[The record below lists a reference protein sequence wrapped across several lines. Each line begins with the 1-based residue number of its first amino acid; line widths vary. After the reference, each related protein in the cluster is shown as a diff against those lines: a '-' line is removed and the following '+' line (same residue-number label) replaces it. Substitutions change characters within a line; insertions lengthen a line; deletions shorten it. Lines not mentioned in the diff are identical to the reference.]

1 VVAPPEPD
9 EPVTVVDDAAA
20 DVPPVDAVVEPSGDA
35 VAEPLGDGVV
45 EPSGGAAEVSAN
57 TAEDP
62 AGEQELAATADAAVP
77 EPTPVDGPTPEDP
90 AEPVDAAVPE
100 DAAEAEGVAAPE
112 DAAVPEDAVAPE
124 NAAVPVEPETPE
136 AAAVA
141 MADVAPVADSA
152 PIGGEV
158 PDQSGDDQ
166 PAPDQHAGRV
176 RHWREQSRKRN
187 ARAKRPWW
195 IELPILIV
203 IAFVLTFLIQTFV
216 ARVYYVPSGSMEH
229 TLHGT
234 TSGGDRILA
243 FKMLYDFRDPE
254 QGEVVVF
261 KGPATWTPEAN
272 IPGPSTW
279 IGKAAQALGS
289 VVGIAPPNEKDYVK
303 RVIAV
308 GGQTIRC
315 CDAKGRVQVNGTS
328 LNEPYLFMEHGNPI
342 YAQWEWIK
350 GQDSC
355 DVDPEDPTRYRSI
368 RCFGPY
374 TVPKGTVWVMGDHRP
389 DSADSSYNCRGLV
402 PSSRVHCQ
410 GPIPIDD
417 VIGKAVAIVMPP
429 SRWGSVGSPDIMSSS
444 SGDLGPAMITLS
456 PTGTLPALAPLAL
469 GLLGTVGVRQL
480 YRRQRRLRRPGRNR
494 PGRGS

>member
-1 VVAPPEPD
+1 
-9 EPVTVVDDAAA
+9 
-20 DVPPVDAVVEPSGDA
+20 VEPAGTTQAAGA
-35 VAEPLGDGVV
+35 V
-45 EPSGGAAEVSAN
+45 
-57 TAEDP
+57 DP
-62 AGEQELAATADAAVP
+62 PPG
-77 EPTPVDGPTPEDP
+77 
-90 AEPVDAAVPE
+90 
-100 DAAEAEGVAAPE
+100 
-112 DAAVPEDAVAPE
+112 AVAPE
-124 NAAVPVEPETPE
+124 RTDE
-136 AAAVA
+136 
-141 MADVAPVADSA
+141 
-152 PIGGEV
+152 
-158 PDQSGDDQ
+158 
-166 PAPDQHAGRV
+166 QHATRV
-176 RHWREQSRKRN
+176 RFWREQSRKRN
-187 ARAKRPWW
+187 ERAKRPWW

-272 IPGPSTW
+272 IPGPTSW

-328 LNEPYLFMEHGNPI
+328 LNEPYLFMENGNPA
-342 YAQWEWIK
+342 YEQWEWID

-355 DVDPEDPTRYRSI
+355 DVDPDNPTRYRSI

-374 TVPKGTVWVMGDHRP
+374 TVPQGTVWVMGDHRP

-402 PSSRVHCQ
+402 PSSQVHCQ
-410 GPIPIDD
+410 GPIPVDD

-429 SRWGSVGSPDIMSSS
+429 SRWGSIGSPDIMAP
-444 SGDLGPAMITLS
+444 SGGALGAAMITIS
-456 PTGTLPALAPLAL
+456 PTGTLPAAAPLAL
-469 GLLGTVGVRQL
+469 GLLGAVGVRRL
-480 YRRQRRLRRPGRNR
+480 FRRAERAIGYRERRRRAR
-494 PGRGS
+494 

>member
-1 VVAPPEPD
+1 VSSSQEDTSGEPAHARPRRRRHGLPEEPHEADGREGSTAPASERPGSTAELSGATTELPGSTAELPGSTAELSGVTTEPAEPARPADAPAASQPPSVASPVEESGPD
-9 EPVTVVDDAAA
+9 DPGDPTVPVGLEAAVGPVTPA
-20 DVPPVDAVVEPSGDA
+20 
-35 VAEPLGDGVV
+35 
-45 EPSGGAAEVSAN
+45 
-57 TAEDP
+57 DP
-62 AGEQELAATADAAVP
+62 A
-77 EPTPVDGPTPEDP
+77 DP
-90 AEPVDAAVPE
+90 AEASVPAGSTGPDAASAAVDA
-100 DAAEAEGVAAPE
+100 EARTDE
-112 DAAVPEDAVAPE
+112 
-124 NAAVPVEPETPE
+124 
-136 AAAVA
+136 
-141 MADVAPVADSA
+141 
-152 PIGGEV
+152 
-158 PDQSGDDQ
+158 
-166 PAPDQHAGRV
+166 QHAKRV
-176 RHWREQSRKRN
+176 WHWREQSRKRN

-272 IPGPSTW
+272 IPGPSSW

-328 LNEPYLFMEHGNPI
+328 LNEPYLFMEKGNPT
-342 YAQWEWIK
+342 YAQWEWID

-355 DVDPEDPTRYRSI
+355 EVDPENPTRYRSI

-374 TVPKGTVWVMGDHRP
+374 TVPKGMVWVMGDHRP

-402 PSSRVHCQ
+402 PSSQVHCQ
-410 GPIPIDD
+410 GPIPVDD

-429 SRWGSVGSPDIMSSS
+429 SRWGSIGSPDIMAP
-444 SGDLGPAMITLS
+444 SGGALGAAMITMS
-456 PTGTLPALAPLAL
+456 PTGTLPAAAPFAL
-469 GLLGTVGVRQL
+469 GLLGAVGVRQL
-480 YRRQRRLRRPGRNR
+480 RRRRWRGR
-494 PGRGS
+494 